1 MANSSNKL
9 LSKSRYVKG
18 CQCLKLLWLG
28 THAQKL
34 ATPPTPE
41 DQDRF
46 DTGNRVGE
54 LATQR
59 YPGGVM
65 VDTQPWEYDRSVQL
79 TQEAVAS
86 GTPAVY
92 EASAQSPDGAYA
104 RADIFLRCDNGG
116 WDIIEVK
123 SSTDSDLSKNIKTY
137 LPDLSL
143 QYHVFTQAGYTI
155 NRCILLLMN
164 SAYRRDGEI
173 DVQELFAEY
182 ELTDQVLA
190 MQSKVRANIP
200 QFHGILEQAEA
211 PDITIGPQC
220 DKPFDCAFQAHC
232 WKEVPEYS
240 VFNLYQKKK
249 AVEIAEEAGSYE
261 VRDIPLSMLP
271 TGAKHV
277 DYTAFME
284 NRLILDRE
292 ALKAFLDKLCYPLYF
307 LDYEALNP
315 AIPLYDGTK
324 PYQQVPFQFSLHI
337 YDSPDSEAR
346 HIEFIYQ
353 TEGDPRRALAEALV
367 ASCGSEGSVIAYYAP
382 FERSRNKELAEAFP
396 DLAEPIKAINE
407 RMVDLCEPYK
417 KRWIYHPK
425 QNGSASIKDVL
436 PTFTNFSYKGMEI
449 ANGSA
454 AARRYL
460 EFAEGKLNDKE
471 QEELFRALS
480 FYCQMDTLAMVK
492 LLEKLREY
500 VR

>member
-1 MANSSNKL
+1 MANSNKKL

-18 CQCLKLLWLG
+18 CQCPKLLWLG
-28 THAQKL
+28 VHAQEL

-41 DQDRF
+41 DEERF
-46 DTGNRVGE
+46 ATGNRVGE

-65 VDTQPWEYDRSVQL
+65 IDTQPWEYDRSVEL
-79 TQEAVAS
+79 TKEAIAN
-86 GTPAVY
+86 GAPAVY
-92 EASAQSPDGAYA
+92 EASAQSSDGAYA
-104 RADIFLRCDNGG
+104 RADIFLRSSDSG

-123 SSTDSDLSKNIKTY
+123 SSTDSDLKDAVKTY

-143 QYHVFTQAGYTI
+143 QYHVFTQAGYQI

-164 SAYRRDGEI
+164 SAYRKEGAI
-173 DVQELFAEY
+173 DVQLLFAEY
-182 ELTDQVLA
+182 DLTDQVLA
-190 MQSKVRANIP
+190 IQSEVQANIP
-200 QFHGILEQAEA
+200 QFHEILELAKA
-211 PDITIGPQC
+211 PEMAIGPQC
-220 DKPFDCAFQAHC
+220 NSPFDCAFQAHC
-232 WKEVPEYS
+232 WKDVPEYS

-249 AVEIAEEAGSYE
+249 AVEIAEVAGSYE

-271 TGAKHV
+271 TGVKHT

-292 ALKAFLDKLCYPLYF
+292 ALKAFLDGVRYPLYF

-337 YDSPDSEAR
+337 YDSPESEAR
-346 HIEFIYQ
+346 HVEFIHQ
-353 TEGDPRRALAEALV
+353 TDGDPRRALAEALV
-367 ASCGSEGSVIAYYAP
+367 ASCGSEGSVIVYYAG
-382 FERSRNKELAEAFP
+382 FERPRNNELAEIFP
-396 DLAEPIKAINE
+396 DLAEPIKAIND
-407 RMVDLCEPYK
+407 RMVDLWEPFK

-460 EFAEGKLNDKE
+460 EFAEGKLNTKE

-500 VR
+500 V

>member
-1 MANSSNKL
+1 MPAKR
-9 LSKSRYVKG
+9 LSKSRYCKG
-18 CQCLKLLWLG
+18 CQCPKLLWLSVNEPN
-28 THAQKL
+28 L

-41 DQDRF
+41 DEERF
-46 DTGNRVGE
+46 ETGNRVGE
-54 LATQR
+54 LATER

-65 VDTQPWEYDRSVQL
+65 IDTQPWEYDRSIAL
-79 TQEAVAS
+79 TEKAVAS
-86 GTPAVY
+86 GAPAVY

-104 RADIFLRCDNGG
+104 RADIFLRCADGG

-123 SSTDSDLSKNIKTY
+123 SSTDSDLSKSIKTY

-143 QYHVFTQAGYTI
+143 QYHVFTNAGYQI

-164 SAYRRDGEI
+164 SGYRKDGEI
-173 DVQELFAEY
+173 NVQQLFAEY
-182 ELTDQVLA
+182 DLTDKVLA
-190 MQSKVRANIP
+190 MQSDVQINIP
-200 QFHGILEQAEA
+200 KFHAILEQPDA
-211 PDITIGPQC
+211 PEITIGSQC
-220 DKPFDCAFQAHC
+220 NKPFECAFQAHC
-232 WKEVPEYS
+232 WQDVPEYS

-261 VRDIPLSMLP
+261 VRDIPLSMFP
-271 TGAKHV
+271 TGIKHT

-284 NRLILDRE
+284 NRLILDRD
-292 ALKAFLDKLCYPLYF
+292 ALKRFLDGVRYPLYF

-337 YDSPDSEAR
+337 YDSPDGEAQ
-346 HIEFIYQ
+346 HTEFIHQ
-353 TEGDPRRALAEALV
+353 AGGDPRRALAEALV
-367 ASCGSEGSVIAYYAP
+367 ATCGSDGSVIVYYAP
-382 FERSRNKELAEAFP
+382 FERSRNLELADAFP

-407 RMVDLCEPYK
+407 RMVDLCDPFK

-436 PTFTNFSYKGMEI
+436 PTFTNFSYKSMEI
-449 ANGSA
+449 ANGA
-454 AARRYL
+454 VAARRYL
-460 EFAEGKLNDKE
+460 EFAEGKLNPKE

-492 LLEKLREY
+492 LLEELKLF
-500 VR
+500 VRS